1 MLRLYLI
8 SGQVAQGFP
17 QPGARLR
24 ERQRARASGGSQ
36 AVLAISHGKADEAS
50 RDASSREAADGLLCI
65 GAAVEEAVT
74 GLRLE
79 ERVIVPELDEL
90 VCPSGSGASAT
101 SRSTMARCL
110 RRVTGTSTA
119 LT

>member
-17 QPGARLR
+17 QPGARLG

-36 AVLAISHGKADEAS
+36 AALAISHSKADAAL

-74 GLRLE
+74 SIRLE
-79 ERVIVPELDEL
+79 ERVIVLELMKL
-90 VCPSGSGASAT
+90 YV
-101 SRSTMARCL
+101 RQ
-110 RRVTGTSTA
+110 A
-119 LT
+119 LAHREQAAPRWRAACAG